1 MMETHWNW
9 YPIFGQTQLWGGW
22 FGYVP
27 MVLTK
32 LKFPADSLSKAV
44 SVAALPPGAA
54 ENFAAS
60 WSRGLP
66 WVRGLRSAAV
76 ENGFKD
82 DVSDNFRTIPAT
94 MCHCSV
100 ILWCRGSFKLMAQ
113 LLQRCIWMH
122 LEHHSS
128 FTCHV
133 ISFETGPAQN
143 APKASGCF
151 AAGASRWRCLRSLHW
166 CLPQCDSTSDSW
178 RENSWQSKVA
188 HQCFKRWAHPTFCTS
203 FSSRVLRS
211 HDEPREEFWSSLEN
225 IELAPTDNCPSRPH
239 C

>member
-60 WSRGLP
+60 WSGGLP

-122 LEHHSS
+122 LDAFGTSLIIHMSCDIIWDWPS
-128 FTCHV
+128 TKR
-133 ISFETGPAQN
+133 
-143 APKASGCF
+143 PKGFWMFCGGCF
-151 AAGASRWRCLRSLHW
+151 EMKV
-166 CLPQCDSTSDSW
+166 PQVSTLVSSPV
-178 RENSWQSKVA
+178 RF
-188 HQCFKRWAHPTFCTS
+188 HQWF
-203 FSSRVLRS
+203 
-211 HDEPREEFWSSLEN
+211 
-225 IELAPTDNCPSRPH
+225 LARK
-239 C
+239 

>member
-82 DVSDNFRTIPAT
+82 DVLDNFQTIPAT
-94 MCHCSV
+94 MRHCSV
-100 ILWCRGSFKLMAQ
+100 ILWCWGSFKLMAQ
-113 LLQRCIWMH
+113 LLPRCIWMH

-133 ISFETGPAQN
+133 ISFETGSAQT
-143 APKASGCF
+143 PQ
-151 AAGASRWRCLRSLHW
+151 RLLDVLR
-166 CLPQCDSTSDSW
+166 
-178 RENSWQSKVA
+178 
-188 HQCFKRWAHPTFCTS
+188 
-203 FSSRVLRS
+203 RVLR
-211 HDEPREEFWSSLEN
+211 DEGASGLYTGVF
-225 IELAPTDNCPSRPH
+225 PSVIPAVIPGAIL
-239 C
+239 